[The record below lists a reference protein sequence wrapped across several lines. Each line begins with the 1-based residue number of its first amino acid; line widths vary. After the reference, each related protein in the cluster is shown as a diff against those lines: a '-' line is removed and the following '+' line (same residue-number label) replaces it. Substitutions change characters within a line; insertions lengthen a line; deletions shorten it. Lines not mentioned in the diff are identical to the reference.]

1 MNEID
6 GLNVNFDAASL
17 DVDVKGDLFLDV
29 FDFKAENLPRDI
41 AALFAMYLGLL
52 LLAYVLLWAL
62 HSSSVAT
69 VKPLTASSSRAIG
82 KPASGRRI
90 KAEKE

>member
-29 FDFKAENLPRDI
+29 FNFDADNLPRDI
-41 AALFAMYLGLL
+41 AALFAMYVGLL
-52 LLAYVLLWAL
+52 PSFMHLSTSALAPIR
-62 HSSSVAT
+62 T
-69 VKPLTASSSRAIG
+69 
-82 KPASGRRI
+82 
-90 KAEKE
+90 